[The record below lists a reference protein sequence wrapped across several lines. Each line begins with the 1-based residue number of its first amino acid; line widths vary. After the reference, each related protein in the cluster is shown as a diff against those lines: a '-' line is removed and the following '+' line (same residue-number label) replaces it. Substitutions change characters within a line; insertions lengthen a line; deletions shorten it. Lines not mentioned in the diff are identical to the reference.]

1 MLKIY
6 TTYLTNSMFCG
17 MVETV
22 FFKLIKLKGDI
33 CLAKAGGLK
42 RGVLNS
48 A

>member
-1 MLKIY
+1 
-6 TTYLTNSMFCG
+6 MFCG